1 MDIDADLLGDGL
13 FEHVGVDCDVQVD
26 VYVALEVQVSLGLAE
41 GGAVV
46 FVALL
51 DGYSEACEVDPSAA
65 VVCRLLPF
73 SLHREDSMI
82 GHLLLALLQQ
92 LALLP
97 RIKLMLLDH
106 QDLLIAAMADLHSVL
121 GCQLYFSLTEQQLV
135 TQSFVIGHELDVVT
149 GGEFAFLG
157 VEEVE
162 AESVGVESSG
172 LVDLGPAVDAEVQ
185 LVLTVVDLHL

>member
-1 MDIDADLLGDGL
+1 
-13 FEHVGVDCDVQVD
+13 
-26 VYVALEVQVSLGLAE
+26 
-41 GGAVV
+41 
-46 FVALL
+46 
-51 DGYSEACEVDPSAA
+51 
-65 VVCRLLPF
+65 
-73 SLHREDSMI
+73 MI

-106 QDLLIAAMADLHSVL
+106 KYLLIAAMADLHSVL
-121 GCQLYFSLTEQQLV
+121 GCHLYFSLTEQQLV
-135 TQSFVIGHELDVVT
+135 TQAFVIGHELQVVT

-172 LVDLGPAVDAEVQ
+172 LVDLGSAVDAEV
-185 LVLTVVDLHL
+185 